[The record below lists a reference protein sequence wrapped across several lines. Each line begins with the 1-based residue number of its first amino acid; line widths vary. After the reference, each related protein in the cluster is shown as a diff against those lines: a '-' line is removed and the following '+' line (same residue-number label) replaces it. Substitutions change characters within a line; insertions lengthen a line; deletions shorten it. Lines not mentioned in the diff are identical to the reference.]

1 MGGGARRKKVLF
13 QRMRIRMAR
22 NAAFALNLIFFTAG
36 VAAGLSGADPVP
48 APKRLAYVSNLM
60 SHTVSVIDLDRG
72 VWLRDLDLGR
82 YPIFSSLHPRD
93 ATKMILALHN
103 YDRKDDED
111 LLVLVDLKTEKIIK
125 RAAFPGAG
133 IPSGFA
139 YDLKR
144 DRIYI
149 ADENLH
155 RVFALDGLTLEI
167 LFEFPAGLV
176 PVHVAISP
184 DCRWLVSTNRKS
196 ANLYLYDLDDPK
208 RAAKEGI
215 CVIPL
220 GPAPGLAWDPDA
232 SGKDPF
238 SHPVDVKF
246 GADSRTC
253 YVTDYNT
260 RSLLAVD
267 TEKREVV
274 ARVAFDKTPFD
285 LTLNGDRTVGYVC
298 LIEGDAISV
307 VDLEKMKPVAEI
319 TGVGPQ
325 PIHCELDE
333 ERGQLVVA
341 CWGGYETGGI
351 RIVDLKTRKIVK
363 SVDPAGAKAS
373 IGITIAKGPD

>member
-1 MGGGARRKKVLF
+1 MALLLF
-13 QRMRIRMAR
+13 A
-22 NAAFALNLIFFTAG
+22 AG
-36 VAAGLSGADPVP
+36 VGTGLPGAGPGSGPQ
-48 APKRLAYVSNLM
+48 RLAYVSNLM

-72 VWLRDLDLGR
+72 EWLRDLDLGR

-125 RAAFPGAG
+125 KAAFPGAG

-139 YDLKR
+139 YDIKR

-155 RVFALDGLTLEI
+155 RVFVLDGMTLEH
-167 LFEFPAGLV
+167 LFEFPAGLI
-176 PVHVAISP
+176 PVHVDISP

-208 RAAKEGI
+208 RSAKEAI

-220 GPAPGLAWDPDA
+220 GPPPGLSWDPDD
-232 SGKDPF
+232 SGKGPF

-267 TEKREVV
+267 IGKRAIV
-274 ARVAFDKTPFD
+274 ARIDFDKTPFD
-285 LTLNGDRTVGYVC
+285 LTLNGDRTVGYIC
-298 LIEGDAISV
+298 QIGGDAISI
-307 VDLEKMKPVAEI
+307 VDLEKTKLLAEI
-319 TGVGPQ
+319 PGVGPE
-325 PIHCELDE
+325 PIHCQLDE

-341 CWGGYETGGI
+341 CWGGTASGGI
-351 RIVDLKTRKIVK
+351 RIVDLKTRKVLK
-363 SVDPAGAKAS
+363 SINPAGAKAS
-373 IGITIAKGPD
+373 IGITLARNIN

>member
-1 MGGGARRKKVLF
+1 MT
-13 QRMRIRMAR
+13 R
-22 NAAFALNLIFFTAG
+22 NAVFGATFVFFAAG
-36 VAAGLSGADPVP
+36 VVAGLSGTGSVS
-48 APKRLAYVSNLM
+48 APTRLAYVSNLM

-72 VWLRDLDLGR
+72 EWLRDLDLGR

-103 YDRKDDED
+103 YDRKDDDD

-125 RAAFPGAG
+125 KAAFPGAG

-139 YDLKR
+139 YDIKR
-144 DRIYI
+144 DRIYV

-155 RVFALDGLTLEI
+155 RIFALDGLRLEI
-167 LFEFPAGLV
+167 LFEFPAGLI
-176 PVHVAISP
+176 PVHVDISP
-184 DCRWLVSTNRKS
+184 DCRWLVATNRKS

-220 GPAPGLAWDPDA
+220 GPAPGLAWNPDD
-232 SGKDPF
+232 SGKGPF

-267 TEKREVV
+267 IEKREVV
-274 ARVAFDKTPFD
+274 ARIAFDKTPFD
-285 LTLNGDRTVGYVC
+285 LTLNGDRTIGYVC
-298 LIEGDAISV
+298 QIEGDAISV
-307 VDLEKMKPVAEI
+307 VDLEKMKPISEI
-319 TGVGPQ
+319 AGVGPQ

-341 CWGGYETGGI
+341 CWGGAKTGGI
-351 RIVDLKTRKIVK
+351 RIIDLKTRTIVK
-363 SVDPAGAKAS
+363 SVNPAGAKAS
-373 IGITIAKGPD
+373 IGITIARRIAHSA